1 MNSLIAIRIARAS
14 AGFAGPSLGNARTGA
29 PTVTEKVI
37 KSDKSSVLLTQKD
50 CNWLARVL
58 HFLRSRP
65 YPQLADRP

>member
-1 MNSLIAIRIARAS
+1 MNGQIAIRIARAS
-14 AGFAGPSLGNARTGA
+14 AGSAAPPLGNVRIRVQ
-29 PTVTEKVI
+29 TVTEKMI
-37 KSDKSSVLLTQKD
+37 KSVQSSVLLTQKD